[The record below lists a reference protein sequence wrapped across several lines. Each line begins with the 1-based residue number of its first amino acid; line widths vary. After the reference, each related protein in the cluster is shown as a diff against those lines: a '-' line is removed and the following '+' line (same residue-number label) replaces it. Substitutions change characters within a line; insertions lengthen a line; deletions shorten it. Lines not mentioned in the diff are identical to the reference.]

1 MSVPPPVP
9 ATPVSR
15 TTWLG
20 PARAADDP
28 ATPLLVL
35 LHGYGSH
42 EGHMLAL
49 APALQMFLPGVSAR
63 VLAVRGSFPATERRL
78 AGGSAWFPGPLM
90 EQPPA
95 ADIALVADRVAAA
108 IRTHAAPRG
117 PVVVAG
123 FSQGMC
129 TAITVLRRHP
139 SLITGLVGLSGYLYD
154 TVEPGDAELAVRA
167 TAGHGVPA
175 FVGYDPADP
184 RVPAVA
190 RQWAVDFL
198 RTHTAL
204 TERTYPGMGHSVAPA
219 EVMDVAGFLRSLLT
233 G

>member
-1 MSVPPPVP
+1 MAGVTVP
-9 ATPVSR
+9 PVSR
-15 TTWLG
+15 TAWLG
-20 PARAADDP
+20 PPRPADDR
-28 ATPLLVL
+28 TSPLLVL
-35 LHGYGSH
+35 LHGYGSN
-42 EGHMLAL
+42 EGDMLAL
-49 APALQMFLPGVSAR
+49 TPALQMFLPGVSAR
-63 VLAVRGSFPATERRL
+63 VLAVRGSYPASERRR
-78 AGGSAWFPGPLM
+78 AGGAAWFPGPLM

-95 ADIALVADRVAAA
+95 ADIALVADRVADV
-108 IRTHAAPRG
+108 IRAHVVPGR

-139 SLITGLVGLSGYLYD
+139 DLVTGLVGLSGYLYD

-167 TAGHGVPA
+167 LAGHGVPA

-190 RQWAVDFL
+190 RRWALDFL
-198 RTHTAL
+198 RAHSDL
-204 TERTYPGMGHSVAPA
+204 TERTYPGMGHGVAPA
-219 EVMDVAGFLRSLLT
+219 EVVDVAGFLRSLLT